1 MIPIGFRMMSSMH
14 SHDPDH
20 NHRAMRPSPRWSPLV
35 RCGLGYGGRVT
46 IVGRQYGGRA
56 VTERKAERRQ
66 RFLDAATRI
75 FAERGYANCSLAD
88 VCTAAALS
96 KRQFYEEFQT
106 REDVLVAAYDRIQ
119 DEAAVA
125 LLPALAELDPGAD
138 MAAAMNAVVSAY
150 LGSIG
155 SDPYRAKV
163 AFIEVVGVSDRMER
177 HRRER
182 RHAWAELL
190 AAAVVPRVAPGA
202 RIRGGTAWGASA
214 LIGAIN
220 GLAHEWVL
228 ADPRPPV
235 GELVDVLVPMAL
247 AMLEAPDQRTA

>member
-1 MIPIGFRMMSSMH
+1 M
-14 SHDPDH
+14 
-20 NHRAMRPSPRWSPLV
+20 
-35 RCGLGYGGRVT
+35 T

-88 VCTAAALS
+88 VCAAASLS

-119 DEAAVA
+119 DDAAAV
-125 LLPALAELDPGAD
+125 LVTALADLDPRFD
-138 MAAAMNAVVSAY
+138 MTAAMTAMVSAY

-182 RHAWAELL
+182 RHAWAAMLDTSL
-190 AAAVVPRVAPGA
+190 VPTVAPGA
-202 RIRGGTAWGASA
+202 RIRGGSAWGASA

-228 ADPRPPV
+228 ADPRPSV
-235 GELVDVLVPMAL
+235 GELVELLVPIAL
-247 AMLEAPDQRTA
+247 SLVEVPDQRKA